1 MNWIKSNYLI
11 LIVLIIASVLR
22 LYHLEYQSV
31 WLDEICS
38 ITEANPE
45 VTWSDLEMTILASD
59 PHPQLYFIFLKS
71 MFLVFGYTI
80 FVARIF
86 SAIVGVLGVF
96 AIYLLGKEI
105 MNKNV
110 GLISAFLLAI
120 NAFHL
125 NYSQEV
131 RMYALLFLFTVLS
144 FYRLVLF
151 LKNSTYKN
159 AVWYGIFTG
168 LILFTQFFGLF
179 VLISQLFILL
189 IFFLKLNRKD
199 QLQFF
204 YQSLLSGVIMIL
216 IFIPAINIFIE
227 TTKKKYAVF
236 APVSVDLIKQIFK
249 DFADNSDTLILISI
263 IIITFYFF
271 FVIKNK
277 LFKNK
282 EESLI
287 ILILLSWICITL
299 LLPIIRS
306 YLVTPMIS
314 SRYFIVILAPLII
327 LVALGIDKISKKIIQ
342 IAIIA
347 VLAIVSFIQLIY
359 TNDYYNRI
367 SKGQFREIS
376 EYVIKENTEKDPVVS
391 NLSWYLIYLF
401 NIDKTNTPLVNK
413 VFEDYVQEMINDPE
427 TIEPFWYFGAFGNPL
442 KLSEESEKFMEEHFE
457 VVHSLDK
464 FDSWTRHYIPKETQ
478 NMGQLSQETLVL
490 SDINDI
496 NWKGGVSTTNS
507 ILLMNFSEKNVEIL
521 KRGVRLKSKN
531 GKIYKIMKTEKI
543 GNFIHVHI
551 DKSPKANRDLIQYPN
566 PIRYIK

>member
-1 MNWIKSNYLI
+1 MR
-11 LIVLIIASVLR
+11 SVINLRGRLLR
-22 LYHLEYQSV
+22 L
-31 WLDEICS
+31 
-38 ITEANPE
+38 
-45 VTWSDLEMTILASD
+45 
-59 PHPQLYFIFLKS
+59 
-71 MFLVFGYTI
+71 
-80 FVARIF
+80 
-86 SAIVGVLGVF
+86 
-96 AIYLLGKEI
+96 
-105 MNKNV
+105 
-110 GLISAFLLAI
+110 AF
-120 NAFHL
+120 
-125 NYSQEV
+125 
-131 RMYALLFLFTVLS
+131 
-144 FYRLVLF
+144 
-151 LKNSTYKN
+151 
-159 AVWYGIFTG
+159 
-168 LILFTQFFGLF
+168 
-179 VLISQLFILL
+179 LL

-367 SKGQFREIS
+367 SKGQFR
-376 EYVIKENTEKDPVVS
+376 
-391 NLSWYLIYLF
+391 
-401 NIDKTNTPLVNK
+401 
-413 VFEDYVQEMINDPE
+413 
-427 TIEPFWYFGAFGNPL
+427 
-442 KLSEESEKFMEEHFE
+442 
-457 VVHSLDK
+457 
-464 FDSWTRHYIPKETQ
+464 
-478 NMGQLSQETLVL
+478 
-490 SDINDI
+490 
-496 NWKGGVSTTNS
+496 
-507 ILLMNFSEKNVEIL
+507 
-521 KRGVRLKSKN
+521 
-531 GKIYKIMKTEKI
+531 
-543 GNFIHVHI
+543 
-551 DKSPKANRDLIQYPN
+551 
-566 PIRYIK
+566 